1 MLAQVFF
8 YFRKMLEINHNRNF
22 HPGVAPSPMKFVTL
36 EKGPVL
42 LMTTVVIN
50 HQDDYDDVDDL
61 EQQLRGFLGAILSR
75 KKHAIHM
82 VLMKNSFTKT
92 FDKIIICFRGSSSVQ
107 PKVPR
112 YGEPVFKVVLQNN
125 TKRISRSI

>member
-8 YFRKMLEINHNRNF
+8 YFRKMLEINHYRNF
-22 HPGVAPSPMKFVTL
+22 HPGVAPSLMKFVTL
-36 EKGPVL
+36 EKAPVL

-50 HQDDYDDVDDL
+50 HDDYDDDGDL

-92 FDKIIICFRGSSSVQ
+92 FDKIIIYFRGSSSVQ

-112 YGEPVFKVVLQNN
+112 YGEPMFKVVLQNN